1 MKSIK
6 IRVPI
11 ALAILAMP
19 VATIGVA
26 SLFNKD
32 TKVVKADELS
42 ELHTNFKLDW
52 DGHSEIT
59 ADSNYYKNFT
69 NSGNDVALSNRTAG
83 TAINLY
89 DDTYSTYDTPSPI
102 YQITPY
108 DGYKSVQ
115 IRNYNNGGTTYYL
128 YLNYGN
134 KYNGSERDYGNF
146 VEFSPIGSANTVIK
160 SLKITTRDSSSAQN
174 LWYKTSDDGVSWTGD
189 LTDTY
194 KLTYTSSTKSFDL
207 SLPAGVKYL
216 RVHQCNNADQSLRAA
231 VTITQMSIGYE
242 QAGSIKVTFDPQ
254 NGSATSSENVNPG
267 DYLVEPP
274 VPVKAPINGHRY
286 EFIGWFD
293 DPVSGNEW
301 DFENDTVSEAG
312 TLYAHWNDIAVSS
325 YTVNYVSN
333 GDTVVDPE
341 TVVVGEYFSKPIDPT
356 KASEDPR
363 YVYTFDGWCTDE
375 ELTNVFDFEELP
387 VEENLILYGR
397 YTKSIADAPAG
408 TILYNVKNY
417 KPTDEQYA
425 SAEPSFLEYHS
436 RLVDSKQTFD
446 YNSTSRPQILLD
458 VQGADENSG
467 IKKGKAGGEGT
478 SEYDVV
484 IKNSVINL
492 TWPDKTKVLSF
503 VRFQFHRINYQSYA
517 SFNITLKE
525 TGTDQILSSCLA
537 PGGTNHVDED
547 CVQASFTAEQDVRGV
562 TVSVLDSHIYVD
574 LRYIIL
580 GFVDEVVENVAVNYA
595 TTFNDAQVC
604 GTNPGDGLN
613 TSKWEAQAAAFDN
626 LSDNVKEYLS
636 TYNGENAEI
645 VEMLERYDRV
655 IFLHG
660 ADYDFM
666 GRIESMHIP
675 YQSLNNTLFFSDNNT
690 MFVVITIGAVTA
702 LAFTTFIVFK
712 KRKQK

>member
-52 DGHSEIT
+52 DGQSEIT

-89 DDTYSTYDTPSPI
+89 DDTYSTYVTPSPI

-134 KYNGSERDYGNF
+134 KTDGSERDYGNF
-146 VEFSPIGSANTVIK
+146 VEFSPIGSADVVIK
-160 SLKITTRDSSSAQN
+160 SLKITTRDGSSAQS
-174 LWYKTSDDGVSWTGD
+174 LWYRTSDDGVSWTGD

-207 SLPAGVKYL
+207 SIPAGVKYL
-216 RVHQCNNADQSLRAA
+216 RVHQCNNANQSLRTS
-231 VTITQMSIGYE
+231 VVITQMSIGYE

-254 NGSATSSENVNPG
+254 NGSATSSESVNPG
-267 DYLVEPP
+267 DYLIEPP

-286 EFIGWFD
+286 EFVGWFD

-333 GDTVVDPE
+333 GDTVVAPE
-341 TVVVGEYFSKPIDPT
+341 TVGVGEYFSKPTDPIKT
-356 KASEDPR
+356 SDDAR
-363 YVYTFDGWCTDE
+363 YVYTFDAWCTDE
-375 ELTNVFDFEELP
+375 ELTSVFDFEELP
-387 VEENLILYGR
+387 TENVTLYGR
-397 YTKSIADAPAG
+397 YTKSFADVPTG
-408 TILYNVKNY
+408 SIQYNVKNY

-446 YNSTSRPQILLD
+446 YNSTSRPQIFLD

-547 CVQASFTAEQDVRGV
+547 CVQASFTAEQDVRGI

-580 GFVDEVVENVAVNYA
+580 GFIDEDVETVAVKYA
-595 TTFNDAQVC
+595 TQFNNNQVC
-604 GTNPGDGLN
+604 GVNPTDGLN
-613 TSKWEAQAAAFDN
+613 SEKWEEQSEAFDL
-626 LSDNVKEYLS
+626 LSDDVKEYLS
-636 TYNGENAEI
+636 TYDGENIEI
-645 VEMLERYDRV
+645 VECLERYDRV
-655 IFLHG
+655 IYLHG
-660 ADYDFM
+660 VDYDFM
-666 GRIESMHIP
+666 GRVETMNIP
-675 YQSLNNTLFFSDNNT
+675 YLTIRNGT
-690 MFVVITIGAVTA
+690 MMIWNDVSIFEISIVVISAIT
-702 LAFTTFIVFK
+702 LTTLLVIK
-712 KRKQK
+712 KKKQK